1 MTKKKKDS
9 EKRLNSK
16 ALQAEILQLFEKAPK
31 KPLNPR
37 QISKRLEL
45 EHNNVDSVVHALQQL
60 QDRNILQALPD
71 FKFKLRKSM
80 AETASSPKGRGS
92 RSQSGRKTLEGLV
105 DMTRSG
111 AAYIQIEGQ
120 EQDVFVSPRNL
131 NSAMDGDRVEIAM
144 SQRRGR
150 RPEGE
155 VLRVI
160 ERASDHF
167 IGTIYIAADFATLR
181 PDRMNMPWDIYVD
194 LEDLKGAEHR
204 DKVVVK
210 VTEWKPRGFNGPK
223 GVVTTAL
230 GKPGSNDIEMN
241 AILINNGFNLSFPEE
256 VLAESE
262 DLREDISLQEQ
273 HRRRD
278 FREVVTFTID
288 PEDAKDF
295 DDALSVRR
303 LENGNLEVGVHI
315 ADVSH
320 YVLPES
326 ALDLEAYRRST
337 SVYLVDRVLP
347 MLPEKLSNELCSLRP
362 NEDKCTFS
370 AVFEFDEN
378 YRILSRWFG
387 KTLIHSDRRFTY
399 EQAQQVIEAG
409 EGDYH
414 EELALLNK
422 MAKKFRKER
431 FKKGSIDF
439 DTDEVRF
446 RLDEHGVPM
455 EVYVKDRFDAHM
467 LVEDFMLLANRE
479 VATFIHDKGKGIE
492 IPFVYRIHDEPDPE
506 RVAELAAFAR
516 ELGFEMN
523 IGSSKAIAASYNR
536 LAEASEKDPGLALL
550 QPIAI
555 RTMAKAV
562 YSSDNIGHY
571 GLGFKFY
578 AHFTSP
584 IRRYADV
591 LVHRILEANLGDKT
605 LRINKPKLE
614 EQCKHIS
621 QQERKAMTAER
632 ESIKYKQAEFM
643 ENHIGQVF
651 EGRISGIID
660 RGIFVELTQ
669 SRCEGLVGFDTL
681 DEGFEVAENR
691 LRAVGRRSGRVMKMG
706 TLIKVRIEAVDLDLR
721 QIDMR
726 LEPDSLKALPAVP
739 PTKPPRGQQQ
749 EDRRRKKR

>member
-1 MTKKKKDS
+1 MTKKKKSSDD
-9 EKRLNSK
+9 KRLNSK
-16 ALQAEILQLFEKAPK
+16 ELQKQIIELFEKAPK

-37 QISKRLEL
+37 QIAKRLDL
-45 EHNNVDSVVHALQQL
+45 EHNNTDSVLHALGQL
-60 QDRNILQALPD
+60 QERNKLEGLPD
-71 FKFKLRKSM
+71 FKFKLRGGI
-80 AETASSPKGRGS
+80 ARASSRSNSPKNA
-92 RSQSGRKTLEGLV
+92 LEGIV

-111 AAYIQIEGQ
+111 SAFIQVEGQ
-120 EQDVFVSPRNL
+120 EQDIFVSARNL
-131 NSAMDGDRVEIAM
+131 NSAMDGDRVELVM
-144 SQRRGR
+144 RRSGGR

-155 VLRVI
+155 ILRVI
-160 ERASDHF
+160 ERASEHF
-167 IGTIYIAADFATLR
+167 IGTLFIADDFATLR
-181 PDRMNMPWDIYVD
+181 PDRLNMPWDVFVD
-194 LEDLKGAEHR
+194 INDIQDAKNR

-210 VTEWKPRGFNGPK
+210 VTEWNPRNYKGPR
-223 GVVTTAL
+223 GVVTTVL
-230 GKPGSNDIEMN
+230 GKPGTNEIEMN

-256 VLAESE
+256 VLAESN
-262 DLREDISLQEQ
+262 DLRENISLQEQ

-278 FREVVTFTID
+278 FRDVVTFTID

-295 DDALSVRR
+295 DDAISVRR
-303 LENGNLEVGVHI
+303 LDNGHLEIGIHI

-320 YVLPES
+320 FVLPDSE
-326 ALDLEAYRRST
+326 LDKEAYRRST

-347 MLPEKLSNELCSLRP
+347 MLPEKISNELCSLRP

-378 YRILSRWFG
+378 DRVQSRWFG

-399 EQAQQVIEAG
+399 EQAQEVIEKG
-409 EGDYH
+409 EGDYF
-414 EELALLNK
+414 EELAILNK
-422 MAKKFRKER
+422 MAKKLRKER

-446 RLDEHGVPM
+446 RLDEKGVPT

-479 VATFIHDKGKGIE
+479 VATFIHKKAQGHE
-492 IPFVYRIHDEPDPE
+492 IPFVYRIHDEPDPD

-523 IGSSKAIAASYNR
+523 VTSPKAIAASYNR

-571 GLGFKFY
+571 GLGFEFY
-578 AHFTSP
+578 SHFTSP

-591 LVHRILEANLGDKT
+591 LVHRILEANLGEKT

-614 EQCKHIS
+614 DQCKHIS

-632 ESIKYKQAEFM
+632 ESIKYKQVEFM
-643 ENHIGQVF
+643 EKHLGQVF

-660 RGIFVELTQ
+660 RGIFVELTE
-669 SRCEGLVGFDTL
+669 SRCEGMVAFETL
-681 DEGFEVAENR
+681 DEGFDVAESR
-691 LRAVGRRSGRVMKMG
+691 LRAVGRRSGRVLKMG
-706 TLIKVRIEAVDLDLR
+706 TLIQVRIESVELDRR
-721 QIDMR
+721 QIEMS
-726 LEPDSLKALPAVP
+726 LEAESLKALPAVP
-739 PTKPPRGQQQ
+739 PTKPPRRAQSGNDRQQ
-749 EDRRRKKR
+749 RRKKY